1 MKKNKRRLI
10 LQTIREHVANNKK
23 EYVIVSILFVI
34 GIFLGVFFINNVGQE
49 PKTLITEYLNQF
61 IQKLKSIEDLNLIE
75 LLKTSIGQNIMLAIG
90 LWFFGTTIIGIPV
103 VFGIVAYRGFC
114 LGYTIAACIS
124 IMGISK
130 GIIFVLIL
138 LLLQNLLVIPAI
150 LALAVSGIKLYK
162 SIMRDKTKENVK
174 VEMLRHTVF
183 SLIMLMILI
192 ISSVIEIFVSTNI
205 LKLWIVNPFL
215 DNFYK
220 DTFLYSIGV
229 K

>member
-10 LQTIREHVANNKK
+10 LQTIKEHVANNKK

-61 IQKLKSIEDLNLIE
+61 IEKLKSTEDLNLIE

-90 LWFFGTTIIGIPV
+90 LWFFGTTIIGIPA

-114 LGYTIAACIS
+114 LGYTIAASIS

-174 VEMLRHTVF
+174 IEMLRHTVF
-183 SLIMLMILI
+183 SLIMLMVLI
-192 ISSVIEIFVSTNI
+192 VSSVIEIFASTNI
-205 LKLWIVNPFL
+205 LKLCIKYF
-215 DNFYK
+215 
-220 DTFLYSIGV
+220 
-229 K
+229 

>member
-10 LQTIREHVANNKK
+10 LQTIKEHVANNKK

-34 GIFLGVFFINNVGQE
+34 GIFLGVVFINNVGQE

-61 IQKLKSIEDLNLIE
+61 IEKLKTTEDLNLVD
-75 LLKTSIGQNIMLAIG
+75 LLKTSIGQNIILAVS

-162 SIMRDKTKENVK
+162 SIVKDKTKENVK
-174 VEMLRHTVF
+174 LEMLRHTVF
-183 SLIMLMILI
+183 SLIMLIVLI
-192 ISSVIEIFVSTNI
+192 ISSVIEIFISTNI
-205 LKLWIVNPFL
+205 LKLCIKYF
-215 DNFYK
+215 
-220 DTFLYSIGV
+220 
-229 K
+229 

>member
-10 LQTIREHVANNKK
+10 LQTIKEHVLNNKK

-61 IQKLKSIEDLNLIE
+61 IEKLKSTEDLNLIE
-75 LLKTSIGQNIMLAIG
+75 LLKTSIGQNIMLAIS

-130 GIIFVLIL
+130 GIIFVLML

-174 VEMLRHTVF
+174 IEMLRHTVF
-183 SLIMLMILI
+183 SLIMLMVLI
-192 ISSVIEIFVSTNI
+192 VSSVIEIFASTNI
-205 LKLWIVNPFL
+205 LKLCIKYF
-215 DNFYK
+215 
-220 DTFLYSIGV
+220 
-229 K
+229 

>member
-10 LQTIREHVANNKK
+10 LQTIGEHVANNKK

-205 LKLWIVNPFL
+205 LKLCIKYF
-215 DNFYK
+215 
-220 DTFLYSIGV
+220 
-229 K
+229 

>member
-10 LQTIREHVANNKK
+10 LQTIKEHVVNNKK

-61 IQKLKSIEDLNLIE
+61 IEKLKSTEDLNLIE

-90 LWFFGTTIIGIPV
+90 LWFFGTTIIGIPA

-174 VEMLRHTVF
+174 IEMLRHTVF
-183 SLIMLMILI
+183 SLIMLMVLI
-192 ISSVIEIFVSTNI
+192 VSSVIEIFVSTNI
-205 LKLWIVNPFL
+205 LKLCIKYF
-215 DNFYK
+215 
-220 DTFLYSIGV
+220 
-229 K
+229 

>member
-10 LQTIREHVANNKK
+10 LQTIKEHVANNKK

-61 IQKLKSIEDLNLIE
+61 IEKLKSTEDLNLIE

-90 LWFFGTTIIGIPV
+90 LWFFGTTIIGIPA

-174 VEMLRHTVF
+174 IEMLRHTMF
-183 SLIMLMILI
+183 SLIMLTVLI
-192 ISSVIEIFVSTNI
+192 VSSVIEIFASTNI
-205 LKLWIVNPFL
+205 LKLCIKYF
-215 DNFYK
+215 
-220 DTFLYSIGV
+220 
-229 K
+229 

>member
-10 LQTIREHVANNKK
+10 LQAIKEHVVNNKK

-61 IQKLKSIEDLNLIE
+61 IEKLKSTEDLNLVE
-75 LLKTSIGQNIMLAIG
+75 LLKTSIGQNIILAIS

-150 LALAVSGIKLYK
+150 LALSVSGIKLYK
-162 SIMRDKTKENVK
+162 SIMKDKTKENVK
-174 VEMLRHTVF
+174 LEMLRHTVF
-183 SLIMLMILI
+183 SLIMLMVLI
-192 ISSVIEIFVSTNI
+192 VSSVLEIFVSTNI
-205 LKLWIVNPFL
+205 LKLCIKYF
-215 DNFYK
+215 
-220 DTFLYSIGV
+220 
-229 K
+229 

>member
-1 MKKNKRRLI
+1 MRKNKRIML
-10 LQTIREHVANNKK
+10 LQTIKEHIANNKK
-23 EYVIVSILFVI
+23 EYVIVGSLFIV

-61 IQKLKSIEDLNLIE
+61 IEKLKTTEDLNLIE

-90 LWFFGTTIIGIPV
+90 LWFFGTTIIGIPA

-174 VEMLRHTVF
+174 IEMLRHTVF
-183 SLIMLMILI
+183 SLIMLMVLI
-192 ISSVIEIFVSTNI
+192 VSSVIEIFASTNI
-205 LKLWIVNPFL
+205 LKLCIKYF
-215 DNFYK
+215 
-220 DTFLYSIGV
+220 
-229 K
+229 

>member
-10 LQTIREHVANNKK
+10 LQTIKEHVANNKK
-23 EYVIVSILFVI
+23 EYVIVSILFLI

-61 IQKLKSIEDLNLIE
+61 IEKLKSTENLDLIE

-90 LWFFGTTIIGIPV
+90 LWFFGTTIIGIPA

-150 LALAVSGIKLYK
+150 LALSVSGIKLYK
-162 SIMRDKTKENVK
+162 SIMKDKTKENVK
-174 VEMLRHTVF
+174 PEMLRHTVF
-183 SLIMLMILI
+183 SLIMLMVLI

-205 LKLWIVNPFL
+205 LKLCIKYF
-215 DNFYK
+215 
-220 DTFLYSIGV
+220 
-229 K
+229 

>member
-10 LQTIREHVANNKK
+10 LQTIKEHVVNNKK

-61 IQKLKSIEDLNLIE
+61 IEKLKSTEDLNLVE
-75 LLKTSIGQNIMLAIG
+75 LLKTSIGQNIILAIS

-150 LALAVSGIKLYK
+150 LALSVSGIKLYK
-162 SIMRDKTKENVK
+162 SIMKDKTKENVK
-174 VEMLRHTVF
+174 PEMLRHTVF
-183 SLIMLMILI
+183 SLIMLMVLI
-192 ISSVIEIFVSTNI
+192 VSSVLEIFVSTNI
-205 LKLWIVNPFL
+205 LKLCIKYF
-215 DNFYK
+215 
-220 DTFLYSIGV
+220 
-229 K
+229 

>member
-10 LQTIREHVANNKK
+10 LQTIKEHVVNNKK

-34 GIFLGVFFINNVGQE
+34 GIFLGVFFINNVRQE

-61 IQKLKSIEDLNLIE
+61 IEKLKSTEDLNLVE
-75 LLKTSIGQNIMLAIG
+75 LLKTSIGQNIILAIS

-150 LALAVSGIKLYK
+150 LALSVSGIKLYK
-162 SIMRDKTKENVK
+162 SIMKDKTKENVK
-174 VEMLRHTVF
+174 LEMLRHTVF
-183 SLIMLMILI
+183 SLIMLMVLI
-192 ISSVIEIFVSTNI
+192 VSSVLEIFVSTNI
-205 LKLWIVNPFL
+205 LKLCIKYF
-215 DNFYK
+215 
-220 DTFLYSIGV
+220 
-229 K
+229 